1 MRATLTTN
9 IFGTLD
15 YGDGGPDL
23 GRREAPAQPVDHQRA
38 TGCLEEQ
45 LGHQLFD
52 RRHRRL
58 ALTERGALVKS
69 YADDIFTLGE
79 EPVDV
84 VHAVGTG
91 RHSYHMHIGIGHNL
105 PKLLAYQL
113 VSPAIH
119 IDDFPVHLVI
129 EEDDPERLVG
139 HIATHHLDLV
149 LSDQPVGLTAE
160 VRANCQMLMQTGISL
175 YGAPELVRSLRDD
188 FRRRSMAPRS
198 CPGAIRMRRRSRGG
212 CLRAICT
219 RGSSSSRQPVELLGK
234 EGAGVLQA
242 A

>member
-1 MRATLTTN
+1 MRATLNYQHLRYFWITATEGSLTSAAEKLRLSPST
-9 IFGTLD
+9 ISAQI
-15 YGDGGPDL
+15 
-23 GRREAPAQPVDHQRA
+23 RR
-38 TGCLEEQ
+38 LEEQ
-45 LGHQLFD
+45 FGHQLFD

-79 EPVDV
+79 ELVDV

-188 FRRRSMAPRS
+188 FPASLDGAPILL
-198 CPGAIRMRRRSRGG
+198 PGHGSAMRREVEGWLSVRD
-212 CLRAICT
+212 LA
-219 RGSSSSRQPVELLGK
+219 RGSSESSATAPC
-234 EGAGVLQA
+234 
-242 A
+242 